1 MQRTIGVVTAERVA
15 VGVVEQNQLVRPLRF
30 FPERG
35 SEADDLHGLAAEE
48 ISQLICEQIELALEG
63 GEVSA
68 VGIGFPGIIRNG
80 IIEDSPNLHQVK
92 GLNLQQAVAAS
103 LARRGINVPV
113 VVSNDADVMAAGI
126 AATQG
131 YLDRVVR
138 VWKLGQGI
146 GFGLYPATDGVWE
159 GGHTVV
165 SLDPQERYCGCGG
178 RGHLEGIMGYRAMRL
193 RFLDMEPEEIFET
206 AKTGDPRCLD
216 FVSLWHRA
224 LAAATASSIHMVGPG
239 KFFIT
244 GPSARF
250 VVLSLLNRYMQ
261 DMVKMSPLQGYVFEI
276 VPGGDEVAV
285 IGAAVNADR
294 ASGRDHPRD
303 R

>member
-193 RFLDMEPEEIFET
+193 RFPQHG
-206 AKTGDPRCLD
+206 AGGDFRDRQDRRSPVPR
-216 FVSLWHRA
+216 FRVA
-224 LAAATASSIHMVGPG
+224 LASCFGRRYRLQHPHGRSREVLHHRPQRPFRCPLAAESLHAGHGEDEPA
-239 KFFIT
+239 
-244 GPSARF
+244 ARLRF
-250 VVLSLLNRYMQ
+250 RNCSWR
-261 DMVKMSPLQGYVFEI
+261 
-276 VPGGDEVAV
+276 
-285 IGAAVNADR
+285 R
-294 ASGRDHPRD
+294 
-303 R
+303 